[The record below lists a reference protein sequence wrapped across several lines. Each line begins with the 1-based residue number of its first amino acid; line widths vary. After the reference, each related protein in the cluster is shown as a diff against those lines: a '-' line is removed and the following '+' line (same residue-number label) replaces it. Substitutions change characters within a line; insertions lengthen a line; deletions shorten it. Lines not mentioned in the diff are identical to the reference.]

1 MQFNSIKKLTTI
13 IGVGVLFLTSG
24 CEKFLDERDR
34 SNLTPDNF
42 YTIPEHADAA
52 VAAAYADTRFITG
65 GANIISINYQM
76 LDAVTGI
83 ATTES
88 AQNSDLNNLLGL
100 AYDPGN
106 QHVINW
112 WNGLYRVIAQTNLV
126 LDRVPAITPMDEG
139 RKKRVLGEAYFLR
152 AWAYFYA
159 VRLWGDVP
167 LVTKPQTADS
177 EDFLPSRTAQ
187 ADVYNQIISDLTQ
200 AENAGLPWTETT
212 GKATTA
218 AAKSLLAK
226 VYLTMAGEPL
236 KKGNEYYQKAAD
248 KAAEVIN
255 APGSLALFP
264 EYGQLHDVAL
274 ENRIEHIFEI
284 QYNSAFAGNND
295 IQILYLPNFKPI
307 TAYTASFGTTIP
319 IPQFYNSYE
328 TGDKRT
334 RNQVGYF
341 YTSYYQGGTGA
352 EFQLGAPYIFK
363 HFDAA
368 AQGKPGV
375 PGTANSSLNL
385 PQIRFAE
392 VLLVYAEAQNEVGG
406 GPNAAAVAALKRIRD
421 RAELTTPALG
431 DFTQA
436 SFREAVW
443 RERWY
448 EFAYENILW
457 FDMIRTRKVFNVN
470 TKGFDNF
477 VGHVNLSS
485 NQALQEKHLLFPLPR
500 PEVQNNPNLTPQNPG
515 Y

>member
-13 IGVGVLFLTSG
+13 IGVGLLFLTSG

-52 VAAAYADTRFITG
+52 IAAAYAETRFITG

-100 AYDPGN
+100 AHDPGN

-112 WNGLYRVIAQTNLV
+112 WNGLYRVIAQANLV
-126 LDRVPAITPMDEG
+126 LDRVPAITPMDEA

-167 LVTKPQTADS
+167 LVTKPQTANS
-177 EDFLPSRTAQ
+177 EDFLPSRTPQ
-187 ADVYNQIISDLTQ
+187 ADVYNQIVADLIE

-218 AAKSLLAK
+218 AVKSLLAK

-236 KKGNEYYQKAAD
+236 KKGNEYFQKAAD
-248 KAAEVIN
+248 KALEVIN
-255 APGSLALFP
+255 NAGSLGLFP
-264 EYGQLHDVAL
+264 EYGQLHDVAF
-274 ENRIEHIFEI
+274 ENRTEHIFEI
-284 QYNSAFAGNND
+284 QYNSAFAANND

-363 HFDAA
+363 HFDVV
-368 AQGKPGV
+368 AQGSPGK

-392 VLLVYAEAQNEVGG
+392 VLLIYAEAQNEAGG
-406 GPNAAAVAALKRIRD
+406 GPNATAVAALKSIRD
-421 RAELTTPALG
+421 RAELSTPALG
-431 DFTQA
+431 SFTQA

-457 FDMIRTRKVFNVN
+457 FDMIRTKKVFNVT
-470 TKGFDNF
+470 TKGFDDF

-485 NQALQEKHLLFPLPR
+485 NKPLQEKHLLFPLPR